1 MLLNVVFQNGED
13 CRQVDRGKVKRNY
26 ISGEEVCSKERSDCC
41 RGEGIRCVG
50 KSKKVYNAEVVDDGS
65 SFEVP
70 QQATRTAAEEDEPLA
85 MELADPAPAQTR
97 RSPHQDRQPALIQKM
112 DNLADAV
119 AGLEA

>member
-1 MLLNVVFQNGED
+1 MHDLLKMVHIPGACVWGQRLPEYLESGAIAVGEKVSVVW
-13 CRQVDRGKVKRNY
+13 
-26 ISGEEVCSKERSDCC
+26 
-41 RGEGIRCVG
+41 G

-65 SFEVP
+65 SFKVP

-119 AGLEA
+119 AGLEARVTCQFQ